1 MYTTPIVAQ
10 DVSAFVLVGKCM
22 PNYIREIQ
30 TYNVCDAWLTR
41 RDLGFYYTEW
51 LPDIIMQERWLM
63 LHLIVQLRH
72 VTCEKTESVDVLW
85 LCHHIH
91 YALVTA
97 AQCPQGNIRSDPRT
111 LLTTYYCGTTT
122 HQGIFV
128 HLMNVD
134 CCARRCDE
142 RGRDICSSHSGEP
155 AALFSSVLCEVH
167 RK

>member
-72 VTCEKTESVDVLW
+72 VTCEKTVLMCYDCAIISIMPLLLLLSV
-85 LCHHIH
+85 HK
-91 YALVTA
+91 AT
-97 AQCPQGNIRSDPRT
+97 
-111 LLTTYYCGTTT
+111 
-122 HQGIFV
+122 
-128 HLMNVD
+128 
-134 CCARRCDE
+134 
-142 RGRDICSSHSGEP
+142 
-155 AALFSSVLCEVH
+155 
-167 RK
+167 